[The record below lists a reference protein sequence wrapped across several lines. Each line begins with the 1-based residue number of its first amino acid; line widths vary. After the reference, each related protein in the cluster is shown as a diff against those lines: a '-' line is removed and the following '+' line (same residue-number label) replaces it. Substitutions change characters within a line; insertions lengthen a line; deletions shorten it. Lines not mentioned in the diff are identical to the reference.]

1 MGEYCK
7 GKRMAG
13 GSAMESIRSKLL
25 SPGSSAKLG
34 SFNSQK
40 VPKNCLLHMVPL
52 TQGNWFYQSRFK
64 IQISWLFF
72 KNSDFTSDLNPIYA
86 QIAKKL
92 PSPIY
97 KLLAQFYMDQ
107 NFPRHLFIETTA
119 ACNLKCSYCPREKIS
134 NHMEWNIFTRIID
147 EAREHGP
154 RSFSLHL
161 FGEPFLWPNLFP
173 GIGYIKTSHPRNTIL
188 LTTNGTLLERNGN
201 LDRLLASEVDQV
213 LWSWRPEVTF
223 KEETK
228 KRVAKWGKFR
238 VRFINELVPDEE
250 KEAWQDW
257 PNKEERGL
265 HNYGGEINLSQW
277 TTKSQDKLPKKEPER
292 HPCYHLWL
300 APAVAWNGNFLLCC
314 ADAHQKEVIGKFPEM
329 SIKEAWNSEKLKS

>member
-1 MGEYCK
+1 
-7 GKRMAG
+7 MAG

-119 ACNLKCSYCPREKIS
+119 TCNLSCSYCPREKIRQD
-134 NHMEWNIFTRIID
+134 MDFELFRKIIN
-147 EAREHGP
+147 EASKYGT

-161 FGEPFLWPNLFP
+161 FGEPLLYPRILDA
-173 GIGYIKTSHPRNTIL
+173 IRYIKETNKRHVVL
-188 LTTNGTLLERNGN
+188 VTTNGTKINEFAEELIALKI
-201 LDRLLASEVDQV
+201 DQV
-213 LWSWRPEVTF
+213 FWTWRTEATF
-223 KEETK
+223 NESTLETL
-228 KRVAKWGKFR
+228 RKWGRFR
-238 VRFINELVPDEE
+238 VRFI
-250 KEAWQDW
+250 KEITPEDQYKKWSKW
-257 PNKEERGL
+257 PNLETRSL
-265 HNYGGEINLSQW
+265 HNYGGDIETWKFGETRSRAQPSKW
-277 TTKSQDKLPKKEPER
+277 EFR
-292 HPCYHLWL
+292 WPCYHLWF
-300 APAVAWNGNFLLCC
+300 APAISWNGNIF
-314 ADAHQKEVIGKFPEM
+314 ADVNEFR
-329 SIKEAWNSEKLKS
+329 SEPN